1 LTTPVRI
8 PSRESLR
15 DQLARLRYQWAAL
28 WHGWGETWQELAER
42 DEIRRNVSR
51 WSAPVARYR
60 YTKAANLK
68 GGAVTWEQQSEGSK
82 ETWRRRAN

>member
-60 YTKAANLK
+60 YTKAAKLK
-68 GGAVTWEQQSEGSK
+68 GWSETWEQLSEDSK